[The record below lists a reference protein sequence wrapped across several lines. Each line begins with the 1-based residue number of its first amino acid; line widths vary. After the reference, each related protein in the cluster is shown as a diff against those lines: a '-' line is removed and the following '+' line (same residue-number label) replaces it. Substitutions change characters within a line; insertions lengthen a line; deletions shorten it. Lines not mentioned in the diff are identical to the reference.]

1 MDRQIKLPGPS
12 FILNQAAPRRLRRR
26 KHLSNPQQ
34 VYLGK
39 QTPSDADASEAPPS
53 TTLTTASSPE
63 SNYSRKLVRSNSGEQ
78 NRTDLRERFSTSVV
92 RINDPRIAKRKRE
105 NLRKIWSET
114 IPLNHSHA
122 YAARAYLESRGLGKV
137 LQAPP
142 RNLRAHRGLQYWDGF
157 TNLGTFPALVALF
170 HAASGKPVTLHVTY
184 LRSDGGA
191 KAGVPSPK
199 KIMPVPVRGT
209 TRGGAIQ
216 LYEPVAGILGL
227 AEGLESALSMFLLQ
241 KIPVWSAYCADNLG
255 RVNLPA
261 SLRQLHIGIDID
273 ASGKGEQVAQI
284 LAKRMGR
291 LSPTTKIFIVTP
303 EVDGTGDLNDELRR
317 RKYGRC

>member
-1 MDRQIKLPGPS
+1 MPLDCKPRIRGNQGGGDMIDLMLLGISANREGPTEQRTACP
-12 FILNQAAPRRLRRR
+12 NCNMGR
-26 KHLSNPQQ
+26 KDTALGINMETG
-34 VYLGK
+34 VYHCFRCGLKGRAGLE
-39 QTPSDADASEAPPS
+39 TGV
-53 TTLTTASSPE
+53 LH
-63 SNYSRKLVRSNSGEQ
+63 
-78 NRTDLRERFSTSVV
+78 TSVV